1 MRHAIAISTLHVLI
15 TGCSL
20 TLFAQQE
27 LTPLP
32 LDQLNID
39 SLNKVI
45 QQKEQQKDQ
54 HALASLYGGIYNYY
68 LYSIHRD
75 SAMKYAMK
83 AEDNAYAAGD
93 SAKYYYI
100 QLQLG
105 EFYTPID
112 HGKAISYYQRSLDY
126 YIRTKNL
133 ALQANC
139 LGGMSYIYEL
149 KKDVKN
155 QLKYLDRA
163 EIVSILAK
171 DTFNIMGAKHK
182 RATILMR
189 ENNFDS
195 AISLLKTNLLLIDHA
210 KTIGNS
216 ENVRSFWKGWEL
228 NMLANCYYSLKK
240 YQQAISY
247 LREALQYD
255 QRTASFD
262 AQNIFR
268 HRFLINS
275 YIRTGQ
281 QDSAIKFVDTFFA
294 QTIATIQNIN
304 PEKLKEISS
313 KYEAEK
319 KQTEILKLQQ
329 RNRLQQLVMSNQRT
343 LNWIIIAFSL
353 LILIGAYVIIKNIR
367 EKRKIALDLARQEL
381 INKEQMHVRKELEI
395 RNKLSRD
402 LHDDIGATLSSVKAY
417 SEILLEQPDVPEI
430 ASIIKENASE
440 MLEQLEVIAWAMD
453 PRFDNVEGMIGKM
466 KKYAIPLL
474 HANNITYNFNA
485 DGVGMLNEVRG
496 EVRQNIFLIFKEA
509 LNNMIKYADA
519 STCSV
524 NLKLSDNNF
533 ILEISDDGVGMS
545 GEVNGS
551 GNGIPNIKKRV
562 LQLGGVIDIKTAPG
576 KGTTISISL
585 PYPFRSI

>member
-1 MRHAIAISTLHVLI
+1 MRHAIAICTLHVLI
-15 TGCSL
+15 TGYSL

-39 SLNKVI
+39 SLNKII
-45 QQKEQQKDQ
+45 QQKEKQKDQ
-54 HALASLYGGIYNYY
+54 QALASLYGGIYNYY
-68 LYSIHRD
+68 LYSTHRD

-112 HGKAISYYQRSLDY
+112 HEKAISYYQRSLDY
-126 YIRTKNL
+126 YIRTKNI

-149 KKDVKN
+149 KKDVKS

-163 EIVSILAK
+163 EVVSILAK

-182 RATILMR
+182 RAMILMHG
-189 ENNFDS
+189 NNFDS
-195 AISLLKTNLLLIDHA
+195 AISLLKTNLLLIDQA
-210 KTIGNS
+210 KAIGNS

-228 NMLANCYYSLKK
+228 NMLANCYYNLKK
-240 YQQAISY
+240 YQQSITY

-294 QTIATIQNIN
+294 QTISTIQNIN

-329 RNRLQQLVMSNQRT
+329 RNRLQQLVMSNQMT
-343 LNWIIIAFSL
+343 LNRIIIAFSL
-353 LILIGAYVIIKNIR
+353 LMLIGAYVIIKNIR

-381 INKEQMHVRKELEI
+381 INNEQMHLRKELEI

-417 SEILLEQPDVPEI
+417 SEILLEQPDVPGI

-453 PRFDNVEGMIGKM
+453 PRFDNVEGVIGKM

-474 HANNITYNFNA
+474 HANHTTYNFNA
-485 DGVGMLNEVRG
+485 EGVGTLNEVRG

-509 LNNMIKYADA
+509 LTNIIKYADA
-519 STCSV
+519 NTCSV
-524 NLKLSDNNF
+524 NMTLSDNNF
-533 ILEISDDGVGMS
+533 ILDISDDGIGMS
-545 GEVNGS
+545 GAVNGS

-585 PYPFRSI
+585 PYPFHSI